1 MVKYNEGVR
10 ADVTTVATNSFLAAI
25 KLFYIILNRLIAES
39 VGVELQFLLAAIK
52 LFYIILNRLIAESV
66 GVELQFLL
74 QSGNSNYIC
83 VITPP

>member
-39 VGVELQFLLAAIK
+39 VGVELQFLL
-52 LFYIILNRLIAESV
+52 
-66 GVELQFLL
+66 